1 MRGLTEERATMP
13 HFAADYDA
21 LASVVHDLRGRLGV
35 LEERVRML
43 EAGRPKPTWGKRCNL
58 KPVPSE
64 HAEFKALLA
73 ILQERDDAKHATEL
87 AESELAGERQEVEH
101 LRGQL
106 ADAIERAEK
115 TAAINDALRQRCHLA
130 EDECDKLREALADA
144 DRDECCTEYKA
155 QQRAEIERL
164 TAALAR
170 ATADAETYLR
180 IGQRRGEEIERL
192 REALSAI
199 VAVY

>member
-1 MRGLTEERATMP
+1 MRFDLRLNRKGLSTMSGLTEERATMP

-58 KPVPSE
+58 KLVPSE

-87 AESELAGERQEVEH
+87 AESELAGERQE
-101 LRGQL
+101 
-106 ADAIERAEK
+106 
-115 TAAINDALRQRCHLA
+115 
-130 EDECDKLREALADA
+130 CDKLRE
-144 DRDECCTEYKA
+144 
-155 QQRAEIERL
+155 RAEKAEAIN
-164 TAALAR
+164 AALQA
-170 ATADAETYLR
+170 AER
-180 IGQRRGEEIERL
+180 QGE
-192 REALSAI
+192 
-199 VAVY
+199 

>member
-1 MRGLTEERATMP
+1 MSGLTEERATMP

-87 AESELAGERQEVEH
+87 AESALAGERQEIEH
-101 LRGQL
+101 LRTEIARLVRVGKSC
-106 ADAIERAEK
+106 ANERQGSCRGFK
-115 TAAINDALRQRCHLA
+115 TALA
-130 EDECDKLREALADA
+130 
-144 DRDECCTEYKA
+144 
-155 QQRAEIERL
+155 AERVE
-164 TAALAR
+164 
-170 ATADAETYLR
+170 
-180 IGQRRGEEIERL
+180 G
-192 REALSAI
+192 
-199 VAVY
+199 